1 MKIKAIIRSIRM
13 TYDRVPQD
21 DFDDLILGFEL
32 DVLLNCPEELPR
44 TMESFFV
51 EFSWVRIKLS

>member
-1 MKIKAIIRSIRM
+1 M

-21 DFDDLILGFEL
+21 DFDDLIVGFEL